1 MTDFSLPQ
9 LPWSSF
15 DRDALHAYRREHDI
29 STPTS
34 FASKYHQWVL
44 SQSAPT
50 CIGRFSPTMVR
61 KRAARRQSKDTLA
74 LAVRKHFNGV
84 GIQENDVIVDFI
96 SKVRSGKSVNLIGPS
111 KQEALNAE

>member
-1 MTDFSLPQ
+1 
-9 LPWSSF
+9 
-15 DRDALHAYRREHDI
+15 
-29 STPTS
+29 
-34 FASKYHQWVL
+34 
-44 SQSAPT
+44 
-50 CIGRFSPTMVR
+50 MVR